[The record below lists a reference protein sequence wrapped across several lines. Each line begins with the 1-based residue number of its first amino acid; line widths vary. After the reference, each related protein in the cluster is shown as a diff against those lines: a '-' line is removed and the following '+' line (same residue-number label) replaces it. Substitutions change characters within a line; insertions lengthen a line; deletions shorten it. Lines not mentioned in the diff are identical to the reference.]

1 MDPNLPNNL
10 DPKLKAAYDRVMG
23 GPASAPSGQTP
34 PAGGSIATPPQPQTI
49 QPPQVSPALPPQ
61 NFNSTPVPPPAQTVD
76 PTVAPVAPS
85 TDTTIGSTI
94 AFNANNAQKNQGT
107 VAVKKSGS
115 KIMTVLLGLGLIV
128 LLVAYTFVWIYVFK
142 LQIPFLPKF

>member
-1 MDPNLPNNL
+1 MDPKLSNL
-10 DPKLKAAYDRVMG
+10 DPNLKAAYDRVMS
-23 GPASAPSGQTP
+23 GPASAPLGQTP
-34 PAGGSIATPPQPQTI
+34 PAGGSSAPLPQPQTI
-49 QPPQVSPALPPQ
+49 QPPQQPSPLPQQ
-61 NFNSTPVPPPAQTVD
+61 NFNSTPVQPPVQT
-76 PTVAPVAPS
+76 AAPS
-85 TDTTIGSTI
+85 TETTIGSTI